1 MNPVQAAL
9 PPKQVLPKGAW
20 LLTLAV
26 IYGLV
31 FFPGALFYRPPV
43 LEQETFFQAT
53 ELFLMFPKLLVFGLL
68 VLLGFLEQ
76 RPQVQWRHPLIWL
89 TGLHLL
95 FVVISSINSGDE
107 LTYTLLGAR
116 GRFDGLIYQVLLSMF
131 VIAAFTALQQQ
142 KSLLEQLPAMLVIG
156 AVLQSVIVIGQY
168 MSFDPLT
175 VSRRWETSS
184 LSLGLLAHPG
194 MVAGL
199 LLPCIVI
206 AVIQAG
212 EQLRQRPQWLFA
224 VFTVSVGFS
233 TLSNRSALL
242 ACLIALLLVLLLKRT
257 WFHLALIAATLLAC
271 VYARSI
277 LPHPNALRVLQDTR
291 TLETRLMMWSLTLK
305 MDATIPGAPLIGG
318 GSDALRLAQLRHP
331 PLEELTALTRLELG
345 WTKKTRVKGVE
356 VIPGAGETE
365 RDQMLRFTFLS
376 RENGSKIG
384 DNGRDFEDYEFTWD
398 KAHNFFLDRLIAYG
412 LPDALLWLA
421 FYLFPVY
428 LVWRRGDTQA
438 KLHICVILSV
448 FGYYLTW
455 FPVMQVEPLH
465 IIMVLMLWAT
475 IQYAPSRR
483 NTLEIVRAIK

>member
-9 PPKQVLPKGAW
+9 PPTQLIPRGSW
-20 LLTLAV
+20 LLALAV

-31 FFPGALFYRPPV
+31 FFPGALFYRP
-43 LEQETFFQAT
+43 LAFEQETLIQAT
-53 ELFLMFPKLLVFGLL
+53 ELFLMFPKLLVFGVL

-76 RPQVQWRHPLIWL
+76 RSQVQWRHPLVWL

-95 FVVISSINSGDE
+95 FVVVSSLNSGDE

-116 GRFDGLIYQVLLSMF
+116 GRFDGLIYQVLLSMLI
-131 VIAAFTALQQQ
+131 VAAFTALQQH
-142 KSLLEQLPAMLVIG
+142 KFLLERLPAMLVIG
-156 AVLQSVIVIGQY
+156 AALQSVIVIGQY
-168 MSFDPLT
+168 LGFDPLT
-175 VSRRWETSS
+175 ISRRWQTTS
-184 LSLGLLAHPG
+184 LNLGLLAHPG

-212 EQLRQRPQWLFA
+212 EQPRQRLLWSLAAF
-224 VFTVSVGFS
+224 VIVIGFS
-233 TLSNRSALL
+233 TLSNRTALL
-242 ACLIALLLVLLLKRT
+242 ACLVALLGVLLLRRT
-257 WFHLALIAATLLAC
+257 WFHAALIAVTLLTS
-271 VYARSI
+271 VYARAA
-277 LPHPNALRVLQDTR
+277 LPHKTALRTLEDGR
-291 TLETRLMMWSLTLK
+291 TLETRLLMWPLTLK

-318 GSDALRLAQLRHP
+318 GSDALRLAQLRYP

-345 WTKKTRVKGVE
+345 WTEKTVVKSVE
-356 VIPGAGETE
+356 VIPGAETTE

-376 RENGSKIG
+376 RENGSSIG
-384 DNGRDFEDYEFTWD
+384 SNGRDYEDYEFTWD

-428 LVWRRGDTQA
+428 WAWRFGDARARLWT
-438 KLHICVILSV
+438 CVTLSI

-465 IIMVLMLWAT
+465 VIMVLLGWAAV
-475 IQYAPSRR
+475 QYAPSRR
-483 NTLEIVRAIK
+483 STLATVRAIK